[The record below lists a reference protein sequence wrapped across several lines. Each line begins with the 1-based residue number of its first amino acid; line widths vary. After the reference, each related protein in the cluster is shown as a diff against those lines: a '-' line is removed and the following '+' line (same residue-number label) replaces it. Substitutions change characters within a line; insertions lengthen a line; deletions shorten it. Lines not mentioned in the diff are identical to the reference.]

1 MFPFPGYHPR
11 NYQPG
16 QQPAPPP
23 PVITDRL
30 RLAAVEA
37 GAEFIHKDGLTV
49 WRWRYDKLQTAFWD
63 GAGRFGSWFEFE
75 GEVLPAGELVE
86 L

>member
-11 NYQPG
+11 NYQPR
-16 QQPAPPP
+16 QQPP
-23 PVITDRL
+23 ITDPQ

-49 WRWRYDKLQTAFWD
+49 WRWRYGKLQTAFWD
-63 GAGRFGSWFEFE
+63 GSRFGSWFEFE
-75 GEVLPAGELVE
+75 GEKLPAGELVE